1 MPGGDLSLHSAE
13 LSAQVIQTAVIQ
25 GRQIDDWKRK
35 LLHLRSDAALK
46 RNLRQ
51 GIVSESTNWSEGYV
65 RRSVKKKVQKAMFC
79 EVCGVKI
86 ASYLEHYDTPEHRAH
101 IHSPFYFEF
110 LNDFFTHLLVAA
122 WRRDNHAET
131 IPDSAAGDPNPLT
144 CCFSST
150 EDQAVWL
157 FPRFYAFVGRSEASS
172 AQLKESVARVAKM
185 PLTTLLFPSKKQA
198 K

>member
-86 ASYLEHYDTPEHRAH
+86 ASYLEVCVLE
-101 IHSPFYFEF
+101 
-110 LNDFFTHLLVAA
+110 
-122 WRRDNHAET
+122 
-131 IPDSAAGDPNPLT
+131 G
-144 CCFSST
+144 
-150 EDQAVWL
+150 
-157 FPRFYAFVGRSEASS
+157 
-172 AQLKESVARVAKM
+172 
-185 PLTTLLFPSKKQA
+185 
-198 K
+198 

>member
-25 GRQIDDWKRK
+25 KRK

-86 ASYLEHYDTPEHRAH
+86 ASYLE
-101 IHSPFYFEF
+101 
-110 LNDFFTHLLVAA
+110 V
-122 WRRDNHAET
+122 
-131 IPDSAAGDPNPLT
+131 
-144 CCFSST
+144 
-150 EDQAVWL
+150 
-157 FPRFYAFVGRSEASS
+157 
-172 AQLKESVARVAKM
+172 RV
-185 PLTTLLFPSKKQA
+185 LEG
-198 K
+198 

>member
-1 MPGGDLSLHSAE
+1 MSLRAE
-13 LSAQVIQTAVIQ
+13 TQ
-25 GRQIDDWKRK
+25 
-35 LLHLRSDAALK
+35 
-46 RNLRQ
+46 
-51 GIVSESTNWSEGYV
+51 
-65 RRSVKKKVQKAMFC
+65 
-79 EVCGVKI
+79 
-86 ASYLEHYDTPEHRAH
+86 HYDTPEHRAH

-131 IPDSAAGDPNPLT
+131 IPDSAARDPNPLT

>member
-1 MPGGDLSLHSAE
+1 MLFSPATQHYE
-13 LSAQVIQTAVIQ
+13 TA
-25 GRQIDDWKRK
+25 
-35 LLHLRSDAALK
+35 
-46 RNLRQ
+46 
-51 GIVSESTNWSEGYV
+51 
-65 RRSVKKKVQKAMFC
+65 
-79 EVCGVKI
+79 
-86 ASYLEHYDTPEHRAH
+86 EHRAH

-122 WRRDNHAET
+122 WRRGHGDVEQTA
-131 IPDSAAGDPNPLT
+131 DAGARDANPLT
-144 CCFSST
+144 CCFSAT

-172 AQLKESVARVAKM
+172 SQLRESVARVAQM

>member
-1 MPGGDLSLHSAE
+1 MSLRAE
-13 LSAQVIQTAVIQ
+13 TQ
-25 GRQIDDWKRK
+25 
-35 LLHLRSDAALK
+35 
-46 RNLRQ
+46 
-51 GIVSESTNWSEGYV
+51 
-65 RRSVKKKVQKAMFC
+65 
-79 EVCGVKI
+79 
-86 ASYLEHYDTPEHRAH
+86 HYDTPEHRAH

-122 WRRDNHAET
+122 WR
-131 IPDSAAGDPNPLT
+131 PNPLT